1 MTGYIVHYSD
11 GDTDRNESVH
21 ASSTSSLITG
31 LTINITYYFSVEAT
45 SEHLSGESDIHQV
58 IDFDV
63 AFSTQPTEMTTT
75 SGSVIIYTSYYE
87 ALFTV
92 GSSSSDDTIAIVAG
106 VLSILTLVITV
117 SIFIA
122 IYCLFRK

>member
-1 MTGYIVHYSD
+1 M
-11 GDTDRNESVH
+11 
-21 ASSTSSLITG
+21 
-31 LTINITYYFSVEAT
+31 EAT

-92 GSSSSDDTIAIVAG
+92 GSSSSDDTIVIVAG
-106 VLSILTLVITV
+106 VLSILSLVITV